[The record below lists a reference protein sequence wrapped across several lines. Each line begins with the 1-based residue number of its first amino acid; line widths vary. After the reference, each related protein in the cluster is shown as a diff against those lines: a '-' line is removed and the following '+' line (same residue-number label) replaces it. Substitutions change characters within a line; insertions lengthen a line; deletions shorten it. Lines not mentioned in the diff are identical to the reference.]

1 MKKRIVKKYKLREGT
16 KAAIMLII
24 SFIII
29 LTYLFYAA
37 DRIERIENTGDTQQK
52 SVNVQITR

>member
-1 MKKRIVKKYKLREGT
+1 MKKRTIKKYKLREGT
-16 KAAIMLII
+16 KAAIMLTI

-52 SVNVQITR
+52 SVNIQIKR